1 MMKTEFRYLVY
12 RVMCDYGD
20 TFRMYTGYSY
30 PTEKE
35 ADDMCDRMYKNGGFD
50 DQFIV
55 VDEETSC

>member
-35 ADDMCDRMYKNGGFD
+35 INDDK
-50 DQFIV
+50 
-55 VDEETSC
+55 